1 MITNLKYST
10 LLLASVL
17 VLNGCNNDHDEVLA
31 PPPPT
36 NEEELITTVTLHFHS
51 ANDVEHKHF
60 EFRDLDGDG
69 GNPPIITADT
79 LSADSVYEVSIEVLD
94 ESGTVAEDIT
104 AEILAEDEDHQFFFQ
119 FTNANA
125 TVAYD
130 DADSNGNPIGLA
142 TIWTMGAASDGSL
155 VLTLRH
161 QPDKDGAGVD
171 AGDIT
176 NAGGETDVEVNFP
189 VVIE

>member
-1 MITNLKYST
+1 MNTNLKYQT
-10 LLLASVL
+10 LLFASALVFNACNRDRDDVL
-17 VLNGCNNDHDEVLA
+17 S

-51 ANDVEHKHF
+51 ANDIEHKHF

-69 GNPPIITADT
+69 GNPPVITADT

-94 ESGTVAEDIT
+94 ESGTVADDIT
-104 AEILAEDEDHQFFFQ
+104 AEIIAEDEDHQFFFQ
-119 FTNANA
+119 FIGANA
-125 TVAYD
+125 TAAYD
-130 DADSNGNPIGLA
+130 DSDSNGNPIGLA
-142 TIWTMGAASDGSL
+142 TIWSIGAASNGSL

-171 AGDIT
+171 TGDIT
-176 NAGGETDVEVNFP
+176 NAGGETDVEVTFP